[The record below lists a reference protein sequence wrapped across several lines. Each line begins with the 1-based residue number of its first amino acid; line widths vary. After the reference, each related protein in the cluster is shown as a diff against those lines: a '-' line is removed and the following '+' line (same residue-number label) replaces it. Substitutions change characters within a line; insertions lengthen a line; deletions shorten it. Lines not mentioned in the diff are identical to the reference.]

1 MSNNPLVWTDD
12 RCEDL
17 EKLRS
22 LLYLVSG
29 LESGSGFLEKVDKA
43 IGIADCLLYSD
54 WNGRPGF
61 HSFLHNLAVKNRTEF
76 KGE

>member
-1 MSNNPLVWTDD
+1 MSNNLLVWTDD
-12 RCEDL
+12 RCKEL

-29 LESGSGFLEKVDKA
+29 LENGSGFLGKVQEAIDLADK
-43 IGIADCLLYSD
+43 LMFRD
-54 WNGRPGF
+54 WNEKPGF
-61 HSFLHNLAVKNRTEF
+61 YQFLHNLAIKNRTEF

>member
-29 LESGSGFLEKVDKA
+29 LENGSGFLKKVDEA
-43 IGIADCLLYSD
+43 IGIADCLIYSE

-61 HSFLHNLAVKNRTEF
+61 CQFLHDLAIKNRTEF